1 MKFKAEMKTVSN
13 SQSGKSVICSPN
25 GAKEIFKP
33 LITGLKSQ
41 NINRNQS
48 VYIYFISN
56 TEFNYV
62 QTKFQQKSTDNK

>member
-1 MKFKAEMKTVSN
+1 M
-13 SQSGKSVICSPN
+13 CSPN
-25 GAKEIFKP
+25 GAKEILKP
-33 LITGLKSQ
+33 LIKGLKSQ

-62 QTKFQQKSTDNK
+62 QTKFKKNSTDNK